1 MRILWLDINA
11 SYSHSSLAIPALHAQ
26 LDATIESAHNWRV
39 ISGTQKKDKSYYITE
54 AELFKPDLILSTLWL
69 YNHKFVVS
77 LLEKIKSS
85 YPDTSIVLGG
95 PEFLGDNYQFL
106 KKERFIDAVF
116 RGEGEEIF
124 PRFIELFAENGNWRN
139 LTGFCFIDKQGL
151 YHENGIAT
159 AQNFSNLNAPES
171 SDYYSWN
178 KPFVQL
184 ETSRGCFNRCRFC
197 VSGCDNS
204 VRNVPVE
211 IIEKR
216 IDFIRSKGIKDI
228 RILDR
233 TFNAN
238 QSRALKLL
246 LLFEKFPE
254 IRFHL
259 EIHPSFLGDAIK
271 KSLAALPAGILHI
284 EAGVQSLN
292 DIVLEECLRSGS
304 AGETLNGLE
313 YLVSLKK
320 FDIHC
325 DLIAGLPLYTYENLI
340 EDLRR
345 LMNINP
351 TEIQLELLK
360 LLPGTE
366 FRVNAD
372 NYHLRYSMIPPY
384 EIIETAWISSAQLNR
399 VRILSKIVE
408 LFYNG
413 SIWRELFRRIMISSE
428 GRIEEFISFIMES
441 EIKFNINNMQKG
453 EILYNFCTVFCK
465 EFIEQLTFI
474 WMKNGLS
481 FKVAPG
487 SLSHCW
493 NSGDQIANPLSE
505 TKSAYY
511 TYRYIETGNKRM
523 WFLYNKNSNNF
534 KSIKEFIEIL

>member
-399 VRILSKIVE
+399 VHILSKIVE

-487 SLSHCW
+487 SLSHLLEFRRP
-493 NSGDQIANPLSE
+493 NRKSFVRYQICLL
-505 TKSAYY
+505 YIQI
-511 TYRYIETGNKRM
+511 YRNRK
-523 WFLYNKNSNNF
+523 
-534 KSIKEFIEIL
+534 

>member
-1 MRILWLDINA
+1 
-11 SYSHSSLAIPALHAQ
+11 
-26 LDATIESAHNWRV
+26 
-39 ISGTQKKDKSYYITE
+39 
-54 AELFKPDLILSTLWL
+54 
-69 YNHKFVVS
+69 
-77 LLEKIKSS
+77 
-85 YPDTSIVLGG
+85 
-95 PEFLGDNYQFL
+95 
-106 KKERFIDAVF
+106 
-116 RGEGEEIF
+116 
-124 PRFIELFAENGNWRN
+124 
-139 LTGFCFIDKQGL
+139 
-151 YHENGIAT
+151 
-159 AQNFSNLNAPES
+159 
-171 SDYYSWN
+171 
-178 KPFVQL
+178 
-184 ETSRGCFNRCRFC
+184 
-197 VSGCDNS
+197 
-204 VRNVPVE
+204 
-211 IIEKR
+211 
-216 IDFIRSKGIKDI
+216 
-228 RILDR
+228 
-233 TFNAN
+233 
-238 QSRALKLL
+238 
-246 LLFEKFPE
+246 
-254 IRFHL
+254 
-259 EIHPSFLGDAIK
+259 
-271 KSLAALPAGILHI
+271 
-284 EAGVQSLN
+284 
-292 DIVLEECLRSGS
+292 
-304 AGETLNGLE
+304 
-313 YLVSLKK
+313 
-320 FDIHC
+320 
-325 DLIAGLPLYTYENLI
+325 
-340 EDLRR
+340 
-345 LMNINP
+345 MNINP

-399 VRILSKIVE
+399 VHILSKIVE

-453 EILYNFCTVFCK
+453 EILYNFCNVFCK